1 MRTRSKKISQ
11 IFDKILKRILNLS
24 KIAIISLINGIFN
37 ENFPLDSEISL
48 CSTEN
53 IGISLSKTVADIII
67 VIRWGNKCRKF
78 HIEGQINADSIIV
91 LRVFEYGFRD
101 ALKNQIVDGDRIILP
116 FPAPVIIFLEH
127 NDKTPDEVILE
138 LNFDGQGKYEYRVP
152 TMKFLSYGVEE
163 LHKLGMTILLPF
175 YLLKL
180 RGEVRN
186 VKRRKRNKEAALRE
200 KAIALRKL
208 INEDIVPTIYHS
220 VKSGVI
226 SHNDVYEL
234 LLLLQQ
240 MYDYLYGNIPEFEE
254 EEVNSMIQGAL
265 VTEYD
270 IKFKKDME
278 REVKKAL
285 ERERKILAK
294 QIKQEFTQEVTQQVT
309 QNVTQ
314 QVTQQVTQNV
324 TKQVTQNVTKQFVQN
339 LKKLNLSADDIS
351 TATGLSIEEIKKF

>member
-1 MRTRSKKISQ
+1 M
-11 IFDKILKRILNLS
+11 
-24 KIAIISLINGIFN
+24 
-37 ENFPLDSEISL
+37 
-48 CSTEN
+48 
-53 IGISLSKTVADIII
+53 
-67 VIRWGNKCRKF
+67 
-78 HIEGQINADSIIV
+78 EGQINADSIIV

-101 ALKNQIVDGDRIILP
+101 AMKNQIVDGDRIILP

-186 VKRRKRNKEAALRE
+186 VKRRKGNKEAALRE

-270 IKFKKDME
+270 IKFEKDMKRE
-278 REVKKAL
+278 VEKALEKEVKKAL
-285 ERERKILAK
+285 EKERKILAK
-294 QIKQEFTQEVTQQVT
+294 QIKKELTQEVTQEAK
-309 QNVTQ
+309 Q
-314 QVTQQVTQNV
+314 QAEQE
-324 TKQVTQNVTKQFVQN
+324 KQELTNQIVQN

-351 TATGLSIEEIKKF
+351 TATGLSIEEIKKI